1 MPALSERKIVE
12 VCYAP
17 SHFPLYDNGF
27 DIVVVIDVLRATSAI
42 TTGLHCGIKE
52 IIPINSVE
60 KAVDYKSKGYIT
72 AAERDGQV
80 VEGFDFGNSP
90 YAFMNPD
97 LVGKTVV
104 LTTTNGTNAIEV
116 AKEKSIVVIGCL
128 NNLTYLSKWLIEQNK
143 NVLVLASGWKEKMNL
158 EDTICAGAIA
168 DILLESRK
176 FVSNEDSTIS
186 AKFLYRSARD
196 NFYSF
201 LRASSHRKRLMKLK
215 IQKDVKYCL
224 TLDTV
229 PCIPILREGK
239 LVKLEID
246 NA

>member
-116 AKEKSIVVIGCL
+116 AKDKSIVVIGCF
-128 NNLTYLSKWLIEQNK
+128 
-143 NVLVLASGWKEKMNL
+143 
-158 EDTICAGAIA
+158 C
-168 DILLESRK
+168 
-176 FVSNEDSTIS
+176 
-186 AKFLYRSARD
+186 
-196 NFYSF
+196 
-201 LRASSHRKRLMKLK
+201 
-215 IQKDVKYCL
+215 C
-224 TLDTV
+224 
-229 PCIPILREGK
+229 
-239 LVKLEID
+239 
-246 NA
+246 

>member
-1 MPALSERKIVE
+1 
-12 VCYAP
+12 
-17 SHFPLYDNGF
+17 
-27 DIVVVIDVLRATSAI
+27 
-42 TTGLHCGIKE
+42 
-52 IIPINSVE
+52 
-60 KAVDYKSKGYIT
+60 
-72 AAERDGQV
+72 
-80 VEGFDFGNSP
+80 
-90 YAFMNPD
+90 
-97 LVGKTVV
+97 
-104 LTTTNGTNAIEV
+104 
-116 AKEKSIVVIGCL
+116 
-128 NNLTYLSKWLIEQNK
+128 
-143 NVLVLASGWKEKMNL
+143 MNL

-229 PCIPILREGK
+229 PCIPILRDGK

>member
-116 AKEKSIVVIGCL
+116 AKEKS
-128 NNLTYLSKWLIEQNK
+128 T
-143 NVLVLASGWKEKMNL
+143 
-158 EDTICAGAIA
+158 
-168 DILLESRK
+168 
-176 FVSNEDSTIS
+176 
-186 AKFLYRSARD
+186 
-196 NFYSF
+196 
-201 LRASSHRKRLMKLK
+201 
-215 IQKDVKYCL
+215 
-224 TLDTV
+224 
-229 PCIPILREGK
+229 
-239 LVKLEID
+239 
-246 NA
+246 

>member
-97 LVGKTVV
+97 LVGKIMIFQY
-104 LTTTNGTNAIEV
+104 GKQI
-116 AKEKSIVVIGCL
+116 K
-128 NNLTYLSKWLIEQNK
+128 
-143 NVLVLASGWKEKMNL
+143 
-158 EDTICAGAIA
+158 D
-168 DILLESRK
+168 
-176 FVSNEDSTIS
+176 
-186 AKFLYRSARD
+186 
-196 NFYSF
+196 
-201 LRASSHRKRLMKLK
+201 K
-215 IQKDVKYCL
+215 ID
-224 TLDTV
+224 
-229 PCIPILREGK
+229 
-239 LVKLEID
+239 
-246 NA
+246 